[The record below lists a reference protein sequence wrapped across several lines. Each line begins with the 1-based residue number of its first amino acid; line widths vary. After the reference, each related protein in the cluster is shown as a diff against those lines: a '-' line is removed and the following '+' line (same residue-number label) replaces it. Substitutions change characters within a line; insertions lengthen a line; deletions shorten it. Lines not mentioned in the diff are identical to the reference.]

1 MGWPSWIYIYIYIY
15 IIYGERKRGRGLAP
29 NPCTVRGCSVFCMVK
44 ELLYILAILSGII
57 HSTLCVINIM
67 VNISL
72 INVANTCSVVKTK
85 YAKAVMASID
95 SYSATCDIN
104 YKKEE
109 RLKESRHSYKYA
121 KAKKSTSS
129 WLCLGTEKIVFSKE
143 NIGNK

>member
-1 MGWPSWIYIYIYIY
+1 M
-15 IIYGERKRGRGLAP
+15 EREREREREGVGSDPLHCQRLL
-29 NPCTVRGCSVFCMVK
+29 RFLYDK
-44 ELLYILAILSGII
+44 ELLYILAILSAII

-72 INVANTCSVVKTK
+72 INVENTCSVVKTK

-109 RLKESRHSYKYA
+109 RLKENRHS
-121 KAKKSTSS
+121 
-129 WLCLGTEKIVFSKE
+129 
-143 NIGNK
+143 